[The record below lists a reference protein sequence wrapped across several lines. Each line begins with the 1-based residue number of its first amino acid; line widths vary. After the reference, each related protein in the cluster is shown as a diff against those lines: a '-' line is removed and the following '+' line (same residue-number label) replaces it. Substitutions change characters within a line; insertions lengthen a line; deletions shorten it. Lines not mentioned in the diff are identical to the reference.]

1 MDKSLLE
8 VILSTCNKT
17 EIPPKPSKNEVI
29 NILIE
34 SFLQAILEILLIP
47 LVISKNPVNSGSIK
61 EGETCIKLKNG
72 LAMISIICVI
82 PLDFKIEIIEEKM
95 TTNPPISKIDF
106 MLLIILSD
114 KISPKLEKEAG
125 VFVFAYVLEVEGC
138 ESQSFAF
145 FQKRKIIPTD
155 KEASKCVINS
165 KRPIMVF
172 RYSKIP
178 TEPIM
183 NKGPELLVKL
193 KSLSHSSFVQI
204 FSFLK
209 LVAIFAPMGYPLI
222 IPMIKAKAP
231 SPLILNKGFIKRFKM
246 LPI

>member
-72 LAMISIICVI
+72 VAMISIICVI

-95 TTNPPISKIDF
+95 TTNPPITKIDF
-106 MLLIILSD
+106 ILLTILSD

-125 VFVFAYVLEVEGC
+125 VFVFAYVLEV
-138 ESQSFAF
+138 
-145 FQKRKIIPTD
+145 
-155 KEASKCVINS
+155 
-165 KRPIMVF
+165 
-172 RYSKIP
+172 
-178 TEPIM
+178 
-183 NKGPELLVKL
+183 
-193 KSLSHSSFVQI
+193 
-204 FSFLK
+204 
-209 LVAIFAPMGYPLI
+209 
-222 IPMIKAKAP
+222 
-231 SPLILNKGFIKRFKM
+231 
-246 LPI
+246 

>member
-1 MDKSLLE
+1 M
-8 VILSTCNKT
+8 ILSTCNKT
-17 EIPPKPSKNEVI
+17 EIPPKPSKKAVI

-34 SFLQAILEILLIP
+34 SFLQVILEMLLIP
-47 LVISKNPVNSGSIK
+47 FVISKKPVNKGSIK
-61 EGETCIKLKNG
+61 EGEICIKLKNG
-72 LAMISIICVI
+72 VAIISIICVI
-82 PLDFKIEIIEEKM
+82 PLDFKIEIMEEKM
-95 TTNPPISKIDF
+95 TTNPPITKIDF
-106 MLLIILSD
+106 ILLTILSD

-125 VFVFAYVLEVEGC
+125 VFVFAYVLEVEEC

-145 FQKRKIIPTD
+145 FQKRKMIPTD

-165 KRPIMVF
+165 KIPIMVF

-178 TEPIM
+178 TDPII
-183 NKGPELLVKL
+183 NKGPELFVKL

-209 LVAIFAPMGYPLI
+209 LVAIFAPIGYPLM
-222 IPMIKAKAP
+222 IPIIKAKAP
-231 SPLILNKGFIKRFKM
+231 SPRILNKGFINRFNR

>member
-61 EGETCIKLKNG
+61 EGELKNG

-155 KEASKCVINS
+155 KEASKCVIRS
-165 KRPIMVF
+165 R
-172 RYSKIP
+172 
-178 TEPIM
+178 
-183 NKGPELLVKL
+183 
-193 KSLSHSSFVQI
+193 
-204 FSFLK
+204 
-209 LVAIFAPMGYPLI
+209 I
-222 IPMIKAKAP
+222 IGKT
-231 SPLILNKGFIKRFKM
+231 
-246 LPI
+246 

>member
-106 MLLIILSD
+106 MLVIILSD
-114 KISPKLEKEAG
+114 KISP
-125 VFVFAYVLEVEGC
+125 
-138 ESQSFAF
+138 
-145 FQKRKIIPTD
+145 
-155 KEASKCVINS
+155 
-165 KRPIMVF
+165 
-172 RYSKIP
+172 
-178 TEPIM
+178 
-183 NKGPELLVKL
+183 
-193 KSLSHSSFVQI
+193 
-204 FSFLK
+204 
-209 LVAIFAPMGYPLI
+209 
-222 IPMIKAKAP
+222 
-231 SPLILNKGFIKRFKM
+231 
-246 LPI
+246 